1 MLNMNEEITIKTS
14 LGVLAI
20 GSYIIIILS
29 MFIVLIGAGIGA
41 ETKPVLTKYH
51 EYVESIK

>member
-1 MLNMNEEITIKTS
+1 MNEQITIKTS
-14 LGVLAI
+14 LGVMAI
-20 GSYIIIILS
+20 GSYILIILS

-41 ETKPVLTKYH
+41 EAKPVLTKYH